1 MAQMRVIKRRIRSID
16 NTKQITKTMEMVA
29 AAKIR
34 KAQQNIESARPYAMD
49 MIEVL
54 GKVAD
59 GAGEVSHPLL
69 DVHEPMKRAVIVCL
83 TSDRGLSGAFNAN
96 VIRRAENVAK
106 REREQGS
113 EVSMLTVGKKGQSY
127 FRYVGYEF
135 FESYRDFSDNPG
147 YEHASLIAEKLMNA
161 YIARDI
167 DKVVLVFNHFKS
179 AVEQDVVEHTLL
191 PIKSEVA
198 VSGAERPAG
207 GYAFEPGAAQVLE
220 SLLPAY
226 VRTLVYR
233 ALLESAASEHGARR
247 TAMKNASDNAVDII
261 AQLTR
266 TFNRVRQAQITQEI
280 SEIVGGAE
288 AQGGK

>member
-59 GAGEVSHPLL
+59 GAGEVTHPLL
-69 DVHEPMKRAVIVCL
+69 DVHDPLKQAVVVCL

-96 VIRRAENVAK
+96 VIRQAEDVVR
-106 REREQGS
+106 REREMGR

-127 FRYVGYEF
+127 FRYVGYDF

-147 YEHASLIAEKLMNA
+147 YEQARTIAEKLMNA
-161 YIARDI
+161 YIAGEI

-179 AVEQDVVEHTLL
+179 AVEQNVVEHTLL
-191 PIKSEVA
+191 PIKSDVPEA
-198 VSGAERPAG
+198 GAEQPAG
-207 GYAFEPGAAQVLE
+207 GYVFEPGAAQVLE
-220 SLLPAY
+220 TLLPAY

-247 TAMKNASDNAVDII
+247 TAMKNASDNAVEII

-288 AQGGK
+288 AQDDE

>member
-69 DVHEPMKRAVIVCL
+69 DVHEPMKQAVVVCL

-96 VIRRAENVAK
+96 VIRQAEDVVR
-106 REREQGS
+106 REREQGRK
-113 EVSMLTVGKKGQSY
+113 VSMLTVGKKGQSY

-147 YEHASLIAEKLMNA
+147 YEHARSIAEKLMNA
-161 YIARDI
+161 YIAREI

-179 AVEQDVVEHTLL
+179 AVEQNVVEHTLL
-191 PIKSEVA
+191 PIKSEAPVT
-198 VSGAERPAG
+198 GAERPAG
-207 GYAFEPGAAQVLE
+207 GYAFEPSAGQVLE

-288 AQGGK
+288 AQS